1 MDRDFPLGGRLF
13 SARLRQ
19 MLDNLQRPGPSEEGG
34 AWSPA
39 VDIVETPQAVV
50 IVAELAGVR
59 REDIKVL
66 VDGEVVRI
74 YGRREPSLHQ
84 PGARYHRLEIES
96 GDFVRSFRIGVPF
109 DPQGVEATTSM
120 GLLKITLPKRE
131 ASRRK
136 IDVEAV

>member
-1 MDRDFPLGGRLF
+1 MDRNFPLGGGLLG
-13 SARLRQ
+13 ARMRQ
-19 MLDNLQRPGPSEEGG
+19 MLDSLQRPEPSEEAG

-66 VDGEVVRI
+66 VDGDVVRI

-96 GDFVRSFRIGVPF
+96 GDFIRSFRIGVPF
-109 DPQGVEATTSM
+109 DQAKVEATTSM
-120 GLLKITLPKRE
+120 GLLKITLPKR
-131 ASRRK
+131 AAARRK